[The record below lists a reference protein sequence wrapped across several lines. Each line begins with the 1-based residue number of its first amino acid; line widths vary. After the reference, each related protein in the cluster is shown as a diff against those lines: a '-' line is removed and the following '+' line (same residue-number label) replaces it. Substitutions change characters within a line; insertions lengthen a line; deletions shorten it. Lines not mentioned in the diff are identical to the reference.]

1 MWYVTYNIETRKIE
15 RIDNQDMYID
25 NPNLKTI
32 MVEDENINDDVFER
46 LYIYKVDENEQ
57 FYIDDSLI
65 EEYELNILREKRA
78 PLLKAFDIYKSN
90 LLIGALVVSEE
101 EQQEVIT
108 WYNLILDLDEDAINN
123 PPEII
128 IRYVQN

>member
-1 MWYVTYNIETRKIE
+1 MWYVTYNIDTRKIE

-25 NPNLKTI
+25 GSNLKTI
-32 MVEDENINDDVFER
+32 MVEDENIDDDVFER
-46 LYIYKVDENEQ
+46 LYIYKVDDNEQ
-57 FYIDDSLI
+57 FYIDDTLI
-65 EEYELNILREKRA
+65 EEYELNILRGKRA

-90 LLIGALVVSEE
+90 LLVGALVISEE

-108 WYNLILDLDEDAINN
+108 WYNLILDLDEEAINN

-128 IRYVQN
+128 LRYVQN

>member
-1 MWYVTYNIETRKIE
+1 MWYITYDTNTHKIIRMDSNKIIIENENYKCLE
-15 RIDNQDMYID
+15 GDID
-25 NPNLKTI
+25 
-32 MVEDENINDDVFER
+32 DDVFTR
-46 LYIYKVDENEQ
+46 MYIYRITDNGE
-57 FYIDDSLI
+57 FYIDEQSI
-65 EEYELNILREKRA
+65 PEYELNILREKRA

-90 LLIGALVVSEE
+90 LLVGALVISEE

-128 IRYVQN
+128 LRYVQN